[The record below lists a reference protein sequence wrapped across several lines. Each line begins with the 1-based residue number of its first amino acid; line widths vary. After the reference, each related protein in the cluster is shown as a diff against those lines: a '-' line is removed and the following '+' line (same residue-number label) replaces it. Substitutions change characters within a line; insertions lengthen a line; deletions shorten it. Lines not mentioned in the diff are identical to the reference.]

1 MSQPSRNFQFVA
13 DQYSAHYSNGRNDQN
28 RSSATPAPS
37 REDSSPMP
45 GSSLNT
51 SSVGHSSLGTS
62 SLGNRSSSSN
72 GNVRWNDKI
81 TWIFLQIMLG
91 INDPLANATDTFVK
105 GRIWDQALVCF
116 REQLV
121 INYNGI
127 TAEITRFLDSRF
139 DVKNMQDYWNKL
151 KMKYRDLKTE
161 NGMTGI
167 GGVNPN
173 ITWPFYD
180 EVGQILANDRTIHP
194 QIVMG
199 TDINGEG
206 PTVVT
211 ANSYTEP
218 HVREGMSYE
227 DKERLVEENAR
238 QRGVVHMPSRE
249 IQEKILVPARRYAR
263 LHSADSQRTSS
274 NSLNNVTGAGR
285 RTRRRIEREDGQD
298 SRNNSNDSNNFDG
311 IGTPNDIR
319 SLINDAITRSSQNM
333 KENIDYYHQLS
344 MERLDRI
351 SQILDHQRRLDREE
365 REIFFRNRNNSR
377 S

>member
-1 MSQPSRNFQFVA
+1 
-13 DQYSAHYSNGRNDQN
+13 
-28 RSSATPAPS
+28 
-37 REDSSPMP
+37 MP
-45 GSSLNT
+45 GSSFDT

-81 TWIFLQIMLG
+81 TWIFLQIILG

-127 TAEITRFLDSRF
+127 TAVITRFLDSRF
-139 DVKNMQDYWNKL
+139 DRSENRKWDDRNWWCQS
-151 KMKYRDLKTE
+151 KYYLAIY
-161 NGMTGI
+161 N
-167 GGVNPN
+167 
-173 ITWPFYD
+173 

-206 PTVVT
+206 PTVMT
-211 ANSYTEP
+211 ANLYTEP

-238 QRGVVHMPSRE
+238 QRGVVHMPSRQ

-263 LHSADSQRTSS
+263 LHRADSQRTSS
-274 NSLNNVTGAGR
+274 NSLNYVSGAGR
-285 RTRRRIEREDGQD
+285 RTRRRVEREDGQD
-298 SRNNSNDSNNFDG
+298 SRNSNDSNNLDR

-333 KENIDYYHQLS
+333 KENIDYYH
-344 MERLDRI
+344 
-351 SQILDHQRRLDREE
+351 
-365 REIFFRNRNNSR
+365 
-377 S
+377 

>member
-13 DQYSAHYSNGRNDQN
+13 DQHSAHYSNCRNDQN
-28 RSSATPAPS
+28 RSSTTPAPS

-45 GSSLNT
+45 GSSLDT

-62 SLGNRSSSSN
+62 SLGNRSSSS
-72 GNVRWNDKI
+72 
-81 TWIFLQIMLG
+81 

-105 GRIWDQALVCF
+105 ERIWDQALVCF

-139 DVKNMQDYWNKL
+139 DVKNI
-151 KMKYRDLKTE
+151 DLKTE

-173 ITWPFYD
+173 IIWPFYD
-180 EVGQILANDRTIHP
+180 EVGQILANYRTIHP
-194 QIVMG
+194 RIVMG

-238 QRGVVHMPSRE
+238 QRGVVHMSSRQ
-249 IQEKILVPARRYAR
+249 IQEKILAPARRYAR
-263 LHSADSQRTSS
+263 LHSADSQRTS
-274 NSLNNVTGAGR
+274 TGR
-285 RTRRRIEREDGQD
+285 RTRRCAEREDGQD
-298 SRNNSNDSNNFDG
+298 SRNSNDSNNFDG
-311 IGTPNDIR
+311 IGTPYDIR
-319 SLINDAITRSSQNM
+319 SLINDAITR
-333 KENIDYYHQLS
+333 ELARFLI
-344 MERLDRI
+344 I
-351 SQILDHQRRLDREE
+351 RED
-365 REIFFRNRNNSR
+365 
-377 S
+377 

>member
-13 DQYSAHYSNGRNDQN
+13 DQYSAHYSNRRNDQS
-28 RSSATPAPS
+28 RSSTTPAPS
-37 REDSSPMP
+37 QEDSSTMP
-45 GSSLNT
+45 GSSLDA
-51 SSVGHSSLGTS
+51 SSLYS
-62 SLGNRSSSSN
+62 RSSSSN
-72 GNVRWNDKI
+72 GGVRWNDKA

-127 TAEITRFLDSRF
+127 TAEIARFLDSRF
-139 DVKNMQDYWNKL
+139 DVKNMQDQWNRM

-206 PTVVT
+206 PTMVT
-211 ANSYTEP
+211 ENLYTEP
-218 HVREGMSYE
+218 HVREGMSNE
-227 DKERLVEENAR
+227 DKERLIEENAR
-238 QRGVVHMPSRE
+238 QRGVVHVPSRQ

-263 LHSADSQRTSS
+263 LNSANSQGISG
-274 NSLNNVTGAGR
+274 NSLNYVTGAGR
-285 RTRRRIEREDGQD
+285 RTRRRVEREDEQD
-298 SRNNSNDSNNFDG
+298 SRNSGSNNFDG

-365 REIFFRNRNNSR
+365 RENFFRNRNNSR